1 MHKGF
6 VTKIIGMQLQEL
18 FFMLKGINEL
28 GYNIKIFDLCSM
40 QRANEQSFLE
50 YPSRMNKNTMVRF
63 DKQNMDV
70 DVYNPISDDVS
81 ERLN

>member
-1 MHKGF
+1 MNK
-6 VTKIIGMQLQEL
+6 V
-18 FFMLKGINEL
+18 
-28 GYNIKIFDLCSM
+28 
-40 QRANEQSFLE
+40 FLE

-70 DVYNPISDDVS
+70 DVYNPSSDDVS